1 MKDQLAVRAI
11 DDTVPEEL
19 QPVMTTANKIQKE
32 KERDKAITQIER
44 RFAQSQAVQVGII
57 KSKEQPQVTAVK
69 VLDFLPM
76 IQMMGNKFILTV
88 CDDILED
95 ELATVKEDG
104 HPKNNDFLLQ
114 ELKAEE
120 LEDSLKDE
128 RRTVLYRYSN
138 SGKLPDD
145 VLDSTLGKKR
155 HALGSNEELERAVLL
170 EYVRDYVV

>member
-1 MKDQLAVRAI
+1 
-11 DDTVPEEL
+11 
-19 QPVMTTANKIQKE
+19 
-32 KERDKAITQIER
+32 
-44 RFAQSQAVQVGII
+44 
-57 KSKEQPQVTAVK
+57 
-69 VLDFLPM
+69 
-76 IQMMGNKFILTV
+76 MMGNKFILTV

-95 ELATVKEDG
+95 ELATVKEEG

-138 SGKLPDD
+138 SGKLPED

-155 HALGSNEELERAVLL
+155 HALSSNEELERAVLL